1 MNIYNIDSKLSFGKY
16 KGKTILEVVTQP
28 NIDAYVEAMTHHCKL
43 VTGNSMLIQG
53 NVNHKIVIMPKPTK
67 IWHNKD
73 ELKIFITW
81 DTILEEQIANL
92 HKVMFA
98 KRNEAIEMSRIN
110 VDFLLT
116 HFHIQP
122 HSVFGTDGNYIE
134 WCIKTIPDF
143 CLSEQAILSLE
154 TTATTTID
162 LHKGELLTNGFY
174 YNIIHSTY
182 YFKFSDEIKAINRQK
197 LC

>member
-16 KGKTILEVVTQP
+16 RGKTILEVVTQP
-28 NIDAYVEAMTHHCKL
+28 NFDAYVEAMMYHCKL
-43 VTGNSMLIQG
+43 VTGNSFIQS
-53 NVNHKIVIMPKPTK
+53 NSTHRIVLMPEPTK
-67 IWHNKD
+67 IWCSKD

-81 DTILEEQIANL
+81 DNIAEKQILEL

-98 KRNEAIEMSRIN
+98 KKNDAVNMSQIN
-110 VDFLLT
+110 YDFLLNY
-116 HFHIQP
+116 FCMQP
-122 HSVFGTDGNYIE
+122 HSIFGTDGDYIE

-154 TTATTTID
+154 TTATTAID
-162 LHKGELLTNGFY
+162 LHKGELFTNGFY
-174 YNIIHSTY
+174 YNVIPSTY
-182 YFKFSDEIKAINRQK
+182 YFKFSDVIKEINKKK